1 MSSLLSRPET
11 VLLTGAT
18 SGIGAELRT
27 RLLARGH
34 TVIAVSRSA
43 SRLAP
48 AAGLHAVDA
57 DLAEAQS
64 VVDAAGMIAA
74 AHPALS
80 LIVNCAAVQ
89 HAVPLT
95 DPASRPALL
104 REEVA
109 VNLLAPALLVQALL
123 PLLVAAGR
131 GGIVNISSGL
141 AVFPKERAGLYPATK
156 AGLSSFTT
164 SLRWQVARHGITVSE
179 VLLPVVDT
187 PMTEG
192 RADARK
198 IAPGPVA
205 EAILDGVARGR
216 PVIRVGA
223 ARLLPLLSRIAPG
236 LGHRILRGT

>member
-18 SGIGAELRT
+18 SGIGAELCT
-27 RLLARGH
+27 RLLDRGH
-34 TVIAVSRSA
+34 VVIALARRA

-48 AAGLHAVDA
+48 VLGLHPLDVDLADA
-57 DLAEAQS
+57 DAVLA
-64 VVDAAGMIAA
+64 AAETIAA

-95 DPASRPALL
+95 DPASRAALL

-123 PLLVAAGR
+123 PALVAAGR
-131 GGIVNISSGL
+131 GGIVNVSSGL

-156 AGLSSFTT
+156 AGLSSFST
-164 SLRWQVARHGITVSE
+164 SLRWQVERHGIAVTE

-187 PMTEG
+187 PMTAG
-192 RADARK
+192 RADGRK

-205 EAILDGVARGR
+205 EAILEGVSRGR

-223 ARLLPLLSRIAPG
+223 ARLLPLLSRLAPG